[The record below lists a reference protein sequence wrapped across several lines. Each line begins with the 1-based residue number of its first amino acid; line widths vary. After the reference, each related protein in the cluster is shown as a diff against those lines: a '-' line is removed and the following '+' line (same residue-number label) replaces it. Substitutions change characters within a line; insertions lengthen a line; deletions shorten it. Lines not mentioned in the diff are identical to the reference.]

1 MPKDLKIGMLFGLL
15 IVSAVAVWLCT
26 RPALIV
32 KSRMLQSG
40 TKQAPAVLPSRAN
53 DVKVAVSQQTEK
65 KKTRTYHIVQAGDT
79 LSQISYKYYGS
90 TEKWSKILSANQAT
104 LTDPNKLKP
113 GTKLI
118 IQE

>member
-1 MPKDLKIGMLFGLL
+1 MLFGLL

-40 TKQAPAVLPSRAN
+40 TEQGPAVLPLRAN
-53 DVKVAVSQQTEK
+53 DVKVEVSRETEK
-65 KKTRTYHIVQAGDT
+65 KKTRIHHTVQAGDT
-79 LSQISYKYYGS
+79 LSQISYRYYGS
-90 TEKWSKILSANQAT
+90 TEKWSKILSANQTT

-118 IQE
+118 IPE